1 MRRTFLRKEKE
12 RIKWLAKKMDLELY
26 RIKFSIGKC
35 DVGNVVAACDF
46 LLERWDRIIHNRR
59 GFLFTSFLGLVRE
72 LVIEVRG
79 EICEPYLQLLC
90 FADKRNARAEKE
102 KIRYLAFLSWIRT
115 TRAAQIS
122 QPVMVEHIPEEC
134 MDRILDELMLPCVRV
149 IKPNAEL
156 EELLNLYQYHRRL
169 CSRSGIV
176 SVKNLEPRNDMER

>member
-1 MRRTFLRKEKE
+1 MRKTFLRKEKE
-12 RIKWLAKKMDLELY
+12 RIKRLAEKMDLELY

-35 DVGNVVAACDF
+35 DMGNVIAACDF
-46 LLERWDRIIHNRR
+46 LLERWDKIVHNRR

-115 TRAAQIS
+115 TRAAQVS
-122 QPVMVEHIPEEC
+122 RPVVVERIPEEC
-134 MDRILDELMLPCVRV
+134 MDTVLDELMLPCVRV
-149 IKPNAEL
+149 TRPNAEL

-176 SVKNLEPRNDMER
+176 SAKGMERRSDMER